1 MTTTQTPI
9 AIIKAPPP
17 VRNGTGEVDVI
28 KISQISAGK
37 FRCRKDVDSEEMEA
51 FKSCI
56 RTNGVQTPICVRVR
70 GFRNGCEHYEI
81 VYGHR
86 RVEACIEL
94 GIPTIEA
101 TIYENLPDADAAILG
116 FLENFAR
123 QELNAIEETEAII
136 QILSLKL
143 NISKQA
149 VTQILWQFNNHA
161 SRRRSTES
169 ATIELE
175 NRTMTVQYE
184 KLQKIL
190 TNVIGTGNK
199 LSLITIASQ
208 KLPLLKLPEELDRA
222 VRTRK
227 LDATKAV
234 RIARVKDPAQ
244 RQKLLKMALEE
255 DLSIRQLSQ
264 YIKKISSPK
273 SKNSKAETVAS
284 STETQTNN
292 LIPPSSQENEN
303 TDNETNSNNVKLDM
317 VFLKTLEQVAA
328 EAQETRKQIERNP
341 TLTLSVTQR
350 QELQTLTH
358 EVDELSEQLKRKVH
372 ELKELVTS
380 THRQTTRAK
389 SLDVV

>member
-1 MTTTQTPI
+1 
-9 AIIKAPPP
+9 
-17 VRNGTGEVDVI
+17 
-28 KISQISAGK
+28 
-37 FRCRKDVDSEEMEA
+37 
-51 FKSCI
+51 
-56 RTNGVQTPICVRVR
+56 
-70 GFRNGCEHYEI
+70 
-81 VYGHR
+81 
-86 RVEACIEL
+86 
-94 GIPTIEA
+94 
-101 TIYENLPDADAAILG
+101 
-116 FLENFAR
+116 
-123 QELNAIEETEAII
+123 
-136 QILSLKL
+136 
-143 NISKQA
+143 
-149 VTQILWQFNNHA
+149 
-161 SRRRSTES
+161 
-169 ATIELE
+169 
-175 NRTMTVQYE
+175 MTVQYE

-190 TNVIGTGNK
+190 TNVIGTANK

-255 DLSIRQLSQ
+255 DLSIRQISQ

-389 SLDVV
+389 SLDVA